1 MKEPKERK
9 IYSEGE
15 LMGAYVLSG
24 RVFEIFPSY
33 PLSLRGYCLRSL
45 ECAEGACIVR
55 RPSYMHHPPIAILLR
70 ESTPST
76 LYLHSLF
83 CINPFVLALIFLQF
97 LLRVY
102 ACTISRTPSYIRVG
116 STVDGEKKEE
126 LEIRREHEK
135 KRREEGDRE
144 RDKEST
150 KSRG

>member
-1 MKEPKERK
+1 
-9 IYSEGE
+9 
-15 LMGAYVLSG
+15 MGTHVLSG

-33 PLSLRGYCLRSL
+33 PLSLHGYCLRSL

-76 LYLHSLF
+76 LLAF
-83 CINPFVLALIFLQF
+83 FVLHKP
-97 LLRVY
+97 LRPGPHL
-102 ACTISRTPSYIRVG
+102 PSIPASCVRSYDFAPLHIRVVLVG

-126 LEIRREHEK
+126 MEIWREHGRK
-135 KRREEGDRE
+135 GVREGGDRK

-150 KSRG
+150 KSRGRRGLLQSALRS